1 MDVIGRE
8 CRYVTGR
15 TTAHGGA
22 GDSSVLTALGVLFGM
37 QAAAE
42 HAWGSP
48 ALRGRTVGVE
58 GVGKVGHRL
67 VDHLVEAEAR
77 VVICDVSTEAT
88 EAVRTRHPE
97 VRVVAGIDALLAAD
111 LDILSPCA
119 LGGTLTRQVA
129 SELTARIACGA
140 PTNPPPAPPR

>member
-67 VDHLVEAEAR
+67 VAHPVEAEAR
-77 VVICDVSTEAT
+77 AGSCDVSTQAT
-88 EAVRTRHPE
+88 EACPTRRPE
-97 VRVVAGIDALLAAD
+97 GRAGPGIDAPLAARR
-111 LDILSPCA
+111 DI
-119 LGGTLTRQVA
+119 
-129 SELTARIACGA
+129 
-140 PTNPPPAPPR
+140 